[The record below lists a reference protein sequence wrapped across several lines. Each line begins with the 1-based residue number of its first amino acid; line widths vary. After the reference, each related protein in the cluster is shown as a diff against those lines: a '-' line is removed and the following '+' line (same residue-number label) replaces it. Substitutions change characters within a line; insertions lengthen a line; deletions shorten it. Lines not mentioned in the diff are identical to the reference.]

1 MFPYK
6 VHEAWTSTSSFQN
19 RFALYKKFLL
29 NRDEINSQFGRIW
42 FAKCKCESLICI
54 PDHNAVYRTPY
65 EYFIKSKS

>member
-29 NRDEINSQFGRIW
+29 NRDEINSQFGRI
-42 FAKCKCESLICI
+42 
-54 PDHNAVYRTPY
+54 
-65 EYFIKSKS
+65 